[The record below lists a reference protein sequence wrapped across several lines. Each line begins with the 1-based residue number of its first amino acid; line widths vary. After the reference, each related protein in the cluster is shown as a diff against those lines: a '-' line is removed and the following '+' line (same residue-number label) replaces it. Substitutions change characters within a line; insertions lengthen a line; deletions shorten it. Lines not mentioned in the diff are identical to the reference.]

1 MNNRLKLVIEA
12 LEDLEINSPETRFE
26 MARIIAIQEL
36 EKQLNGG
43 WTNAIEKPSK
53 SDDYLVYY
61 HKKYNS
67 CNFETN
73 WHGICSFIDIY
84 GGWQTEEGET
94 ILAWQS
100 LPEPYSELNYSRLPV
115 SKCPTCKST
124 TINKILS
131 VNHCPDCGQK
141 LDWSEVEDE

>member
-1 MNNRLKLVIEA
+1 MRLTDYDKLQLKLRDYADKKAAHGEIEIA
-12 LEDLEINSPETRFE
+12 NGILKAKCFIDQECEIIN
-26 MARIIAIQEL
+26 

-61 HKKYNS
+61 HKKYDS

-73 WHGICSFIDIY
+73 LHGICSFIDIY

-100 LPEPYSELNYSRLPV
+100 LPEPYKEA
-115 SKCPTCKST
+115 
-124 TINKILS
+124 
-131 VNHCPDCGQK
+131 
-141 LDWSEVEDE
+141 